1 MRIVL
6 YIIWAL
12 FVVTAI
18 YLLAKHLRQA
28 RRHEQQIAGWPKV
41 QATVTGNVGGWTNGG
56 GNATRNRVF
65 YPTYQFLHPNGALY
79 AGESEVSYRNQ
90 QEPGSLLNVAYN
102 PANPNQSF
110 EMSSESKAMIGCAIP
125 AFAFF
130 ALVLFWAAG
139 AFPLG

>member
-12 FVVTAI
+12 FVAAAVF
-18 YLLAKHLRQA
+18 LLVRNLRQT
-28 RRHEQQIAGWPKV
+28 RRHEQLIAGWPKV
-41 QATVTGNVGGWTNGG
+41 QATITGNVEGWTNGG
-56 GNATRNRVF
+56 GGSRSRVF
-65 YPTYQFLHPNGALY
+65 YPTYQFPDPKGTLY
-79 AGESEVSYRNQ
+79 AGESEVGHRNRQ
-90 QEPGSLLNVAYN
+90 VPGSLLEVAYN

-110 EMSSESKAMIGCAIP
+110 ELASESKAVVGCLIP

-130 ALVLFWAAG
+130 ALLLFWAAG

>member
-56 GNATRNRVF
+56 GNGTRNRVF

-90 QEPGSLLNVAYN
+90 QLYLNGQLV
-102 PANPNQSF
+102 P
-110 EMSSESKAMIGCAIP
+110 SEALP
-125 AFAFF
+125 DFF
-130 ALVLFWAAG
+130 NEETLRLEKLAR
-139 AFPLG
+139 